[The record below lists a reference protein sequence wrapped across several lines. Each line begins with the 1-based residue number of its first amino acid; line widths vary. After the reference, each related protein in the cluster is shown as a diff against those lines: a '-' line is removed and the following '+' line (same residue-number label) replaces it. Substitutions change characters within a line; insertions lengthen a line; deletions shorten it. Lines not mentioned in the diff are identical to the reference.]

1 LLAGIFVL
9 AFGVTGFFT
18 TQGTPLFEAGD
29 DRALGL
35 RTNPAFSYASIAV
48 GALVVLATAL
58 GRNVDRFIYLWAGA
72 GFLLA
77 GTVMMLLM
85 GHPDTNVL
93 NFTMSTC
100 VVSFLIGSVLA
111 TAGMYVKAQ
120 RA

>member
-1 LLAGIFVL
+1 MGA
-9 AFGVTGFFT
+9 
-18 TQGTPLFEAGD
+18 PMFEVGD

-35 RTNPAFSYASIAV
+35 RTNPAFAYASIVV
-48 GALVVLATAL
+48 GALVVFATLL
-58 GRNVDRFIYLWAGA
+58 GRNIDRIVYLWAGT

-85 GHPDTNVL
+85 NRQDTNVL
-93 NFTMSTC
+93 NFTMATC
-100 VVSFLIGSVLA
+100 IVSFLIGSVLA